1 MQEFLESARPTKTKQ
16 ISVDEVLAADNP
28 GAEIE
33 TTSERREALD
43 DLAAARRSAELV
55 NRAIETQ
62 KQKIEELRFPASR
75 QVVKE
80 LLEPEMTPILKEIR
94 RSGASL
100 IEAFRKREEL
110 LDAFE
115 QAGGG
120 ISTLPEIY
128 QRTSLEFWLRKIACP
143 GNPADIFLQQIGAK

>member
-1 MQEFLESARPTKTKQ
+1 MIEAAVEKQ
-16 ISVDEVLAADNP
+16 
-28 GAEIE
+28 
-33 TTSERREALD
+33 R
-43 DLAAARRSAELV
+43 
-55 NRAIETQ
+55 
-62 KQKIEELRFPASR
+62 QKIEEQRFPASR

-120 ISTLPEIY
+120 ISTLPESY

-143 GNPADIFLQQIGAK
+143 GNPADIFLQQIGANE